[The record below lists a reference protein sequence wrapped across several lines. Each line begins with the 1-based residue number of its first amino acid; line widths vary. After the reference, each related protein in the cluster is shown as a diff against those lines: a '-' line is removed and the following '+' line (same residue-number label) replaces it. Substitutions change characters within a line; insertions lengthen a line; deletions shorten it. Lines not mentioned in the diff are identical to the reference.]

1 MVQRNAWVRDIDG
14 VKEERRDAQARVING
29 VAHFKGGGAPAQDVG
44 IRAESVVSATVPVE

>member
-1 MVQRNAWVRDIDG
+1 MPGFRDIDG

-44 IRAESVVSATVPVE
+44 IRAEGVVSATVAVE